1 MVWDRFRPKTH
12 VSPHHCPGMALGMDK
27 IKKVLEL
34 INQIKDQMVELRD
47 RIQELESTIDNMD
60 ERLEAVESSTQRQ
73 EDLLMTL
80 TDQEEFEGEANASEE
95 KK

>member
-1 MVWDRFRPKTH
+1 
-12 VSPHHCPGMALGMDK
+12 MALGMDK

-47 RIQELESTIDNMD
+47 RIQEIENTINDMD
-60 ERLEAVESSTQRQ
+60 ERMEAIESSTERQ
-73 EDLLMTL
+73 EDLLTNL
-80 TDQEEFEGEANASEE
+80 ADRDEFEGEADVDEE